1 MNYCPKCRKKL
12 VVQDFCVEC
21 GADLSAYQQQEN
33 SGIDS
38 FDFSSLGGAAQ
49 QLRQQLRDA
58 DFEITNGVLTR
69 YRGKDSN
76 VVIPKGVVEIGA
88 QAFSGNNHI
97 TSISFPK
104 GVRTIGFHAF
114 SWCKNLT
121 EAVLPSSVRTI
132 NDCAFM
138 GCSSLRQLTLPAS
151 LTTIGKEAFYDCEQL
166 EKIRFEAT
174 GLRPLSE
181 SSYPHRIFQ
190 NAGSKSC
197 GITVTVAANV
207 HSIPDYL
214 FNSTGCN
221 LTAVVFEPGSICTS
235 IGAFAFC
242 TRDTLRSVQLP
253 HGLTTIGQSAFM
265 GAAISSITIPST
277 VVKLGRSAFNGCKSL
292 TSVTVPYG
300 VTVLEDQT
308 FCGCKSL
315 VNVSLP
321 NTLTRI
327 GEMAFSSCY
336 SLTEVVIPPN
346 VTSIGSKAFFSCT
359 KLETV
364 KVPDRVASHFYEY
377 WSKPKNFI
385 RY

>member
-49 QLRQQLRDA
+49 QLQQQLRDA

-69 YRGKDSN
+69 YRGKGSN
-76 VVIPKGVVEIGA
+76 VVIPKGVVEIGT

-97 TSISFPK
+97 TSISFPE

-166 EKIRFEAT
+166 EKIRFEAA

-214 FNSTGCN
+214 FNSTGCS

-253 HGLTTIGQSAFM
+253 LIEKLRGAGGVLAALPPQRGAVHPAAAASARPEPMKFLLFV
-265 GAAISSITIPST
+265 SICHLLSLNS
-277 VVKLGRSAFNGCKSL
+277 VAFQRLIFLAC
-292 TSVTVPYG
+292 
-300 VTVLEDQT
+300 
-308 FCGCKSL
+308 C
-315 VNVSLP
+315 VN
-321 NTLTRI
+321 R
-327 GEMAFSSCY
+327 FSS
-336 SLTEVVIPPN
+336 S
-346 VTSIGSKAFFSCT
+346 SW
-359 KLETV
+359 
-364 KVPDRVASHFYEY
+364 ASPWWKYGY
-377 WSKPKNFI
+377 TPI
-385 RY
+385 